1 MKAKRK
7 TRKKRSNRLRTR
19 TEPAE
24 PLDLETE
31 TEPDSPLFGA
41 DNDMENDIID
51 IDELE
56 DFTLNPD
63 ETDESEW

>member
-1 MKAKRK
+1 M
-7 TRKKRSNRLRTR
+7 RTR

>member
-7 TRKKRSNRLRTR
+7 TRKKRTNRLRTH
-19 TEPAE
+19 TAPEE
-24 PLDLETE
+24 PLDLRTE
-31 TEPDSPLFGA
+31 IEPDSTFFGA
-41 DNDMENDIID
+41 DSDMENDIID

-63 ETDESEW
+63 EPDESEW

>member
-1 MKAKRK
+1 M
-7 TRKKRSNRLRTR
+7 RTR
-19 TEPAE
+19 PEPEE

-31 TEPDSPLFGA
+31 SEPDSPFFGA
-41 DNDMENDIID
+41 ESNMENDIID

-63 ETDESEW
+63 EPDESEW